1 MHRVGLKPLAVLL
14 VAGMLAAVGGCGK
27 SNSRL
32 QPTGE
37 LLLLSF
43 AENQPLRYRMVSE
56 RKTQIEMKGSDGT
69 LQSQSQ
75 PMTEQLELVMV
86 YTPIEV
92 DPFGLTTIR
101 ATCESAKVNR
111 TSFAARQDAADAM
124 ESLPQLPF
132 TLTLTP
138 IGQIEDRADFERV
151 VRQLGDKAF
160 AEQSPTSGRVK
171 NPDMIS
177 DFIAMQSYLWDTVAS
192 IDNPA
197 RGVTVGKTWKTRQM
211 LPWPSPVPNPPT
223 RITTFALQE
232 IHPDEQGQKA
242 HITSTYD
249 MTGDFLRDIPLAYEG
264 SFQMRGTFGFLRRY
278 RFESIEGGGTQ
289 IFNIDTGVLEKDHQ
303 KYTLHVGAD
312 LALPLGDSK
321 PVLTVEQTISIELL
335 Q

>member
-1 MHRVGLKPLAVLL
+1 MHRVGLKRMAVLL
-14 VAGMLAAVGGCGK
+14 VAGMLAAVGGCEK

-43 AENQPLRYRMVSE
+43 AENQPLHYRMVSE
-56 RKTQIEMKGSDGT
+56 RRTHFDLNGTESTQ
-69 LQSQSQ
+69 QSQGQ
-75 PMTEQLELVMV
+75 IMTERLEAVMV

-92 DPFGLTTIR
+92 DPFGLTVIR
-101 ATCESAKVNR
+101 ATCESAKVTR
-111 TSFAARQDAADAM
+111 TAFTRRQNDADAM
-124 ESLPQLPF
+124 ESLPQLSF

-138 IGQIEDRADFERV
+138 IGQIEDRSDFERV
-151 VRQLGDKAF
+151 VQQLGDKAF
-160 AEQSPTSGRVK
+160 AQVSPTAGRVK

-197 RGVTVGKTWKTRQM
+197 KGVTVGKTWKTRQM

-223 RITTFALQE
+223 RITTFALQD
-232 IHPDEQGQKA
+232 ILSDEQGRKA
-242 HITSTYD
+242 HITSTYA
-249 MTGDFLRDIPLAYEG
+249 MTGDFLRNIPLAYEG

-278 RFESIEGGGTQ
+278 QFESIEGGGTQ

-321 PVLTVEQTISIELL
+321 PVLTIEQTISIELL